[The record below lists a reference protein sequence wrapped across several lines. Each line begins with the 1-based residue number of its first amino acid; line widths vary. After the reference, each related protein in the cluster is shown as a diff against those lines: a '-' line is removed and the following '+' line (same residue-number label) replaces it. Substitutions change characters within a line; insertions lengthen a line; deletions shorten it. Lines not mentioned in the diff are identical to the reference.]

1 MQKEFPYP
9 IKFESAGMIFA
20 KAEGVKWL
28 HENYFRRDYL
38 KELEEYKWELEIRK
52 KYINIPMQIKDM
64 L

>member
-1 MQKEFPYP
+1 MK
-9 IKFESAGMIFA
+9 KAGMIFV

-38 KELEEYKWELEIRK
+38 KELEEYKWDLEIRK

-64 L
+64 V